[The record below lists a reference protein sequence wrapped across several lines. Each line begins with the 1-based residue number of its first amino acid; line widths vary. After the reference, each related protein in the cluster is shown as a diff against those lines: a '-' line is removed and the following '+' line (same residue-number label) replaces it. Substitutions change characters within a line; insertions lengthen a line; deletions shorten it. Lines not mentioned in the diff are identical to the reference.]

1 MTDLVTAF
9 SRALTDAQA
18 YPSEDRSPRF
28 NVEIIVA
35 ASGGSGRAA
44 GRYLGVAESTL
55 RGWRKGVVPRRSNRE
70 LASAARQAVGEHWPA
85 FSDAYHGERTLAIS
99 GRVRV
104 SSDVRPRT
112 IYPGR
117 IIPLQVMQ
125 SILRTWLS
133 GDDAKTEAQL
143 YRAIDHYY
151 HPVAFD
157 RLDAAWFE

>member
-55 RGWRKGVVPRRSNRE
+55 RGWRKGVTPRRSNRE

-85 FSDAYHGERTLAIS
+85 FSDAYHGERILAIS
-99 GRVRV
+99 GTIRV
-104 SSDVRPRT
+104 SGDTRRRT

-117 IIPLQVMQ
+117 NIPLRVMQ

-133 GDDAKTEAQL
+133 GDDKKTEDQL
-143 YRAIDHYY
+143 YHAIDVYY
-151 HPVAFD
+151 QPMSIKA
-157 RLDAAWFE
+157 DAAWFE